1 MKSLVYAFSPARYA
15 LSRALGRWFP
25 QLYYGKLSCISLR
38 EMDLPELRQ
47 LGPRWVRLRPLLSGI
62 CGSDMATIT
71 GKTSP
76 SLSAF
81 ASFPAVLGHET
92 VAKVVEAGEGVR
104 WARTGDRVAVDP
116 FLPCEVRET
125 GPCLSCAQGE
135 PYRCE
140 NWAEGRFPPAML
152 LGFCKELPGC
162 WSEEFVAHESRLHPV
177 PGSVPDEKAVLVEPF
192 SIALH
197 AILESPPP
205 KDGRALIIGG
215 GTIGLCVLAGM
226 KLLGLPSAGPDVMA
240 RYGFQRE
247 LASRL
252 GARRAFQRKAELL
265 EAMREEGRG
274 RTYKPLIGEGVPI
287 GEYDDVYECTG
298 SRAGIVDAIAL
309 ARPGGSVVLV
319 GTTAL
324 VDRLDMAPVWSK
336 ELKIKGVMGYGWH
349 RIPGDGTAGATAS
362 GNAECG
368 CSGPDT
374 VHTHDLALRLMEDHP
389 DYPIGELVTHVY
401 PFDRYREAIST
412 MVSKE
417 RHRAVKVTLDFRR

>member
-1 MKSLVYAFSPARYA
+1 MKSIVYAFSPARYV
-15 LSRALGRWFP
+15 LSKALGRRFP

-38 EMDLPELRQ
+38 ETELPQLGQ

-92 VAKVVEAGEGVR
+92 VARVVEAGEDVQ
-104 WARTGDRVAVDP
+104 WVSTGDRVTVDP
-116 FLPCEVRET
+116 FLPCQVRAT
-125 GPCLSCAQGE
+125 GPCPSCAGGK

-152 LGFCKELPGC
+152 LGFCRELPGC
-162 WSEEFVAHESRLHPV
+162 WSEEFVAHESRLYPV
-177 PGSVPDEKAVLVEPF
+177 PASVPDEKAVLVEPF

-197 AILESPPP
+197 AVLESPPAR
-205 KDGRALIIGG
+205 DGRALIIGG

-240 RYGFQRE
+240 RYSFQRE

-252 GARRAFQRKAELL
+252 GAHRAFQRKAEVL
-265 EAMREEGRG
+265 EAMREVGRG
-274 RTYKPLIGEGVPI
+274 RTYKPLIGESVPV

-298 SRAGIVDAIAL
+298 SRAGIADAIAL

-319 GTTAL
+319 GTAAL
-324 VDRLDMAPVWSK
+324 VDSIDMAPVWSK
-336 ELKIKGVMGYGWH
+336 ELEIKGIMGYGWH
-349 RIPGDGTAGATAS
+349 RVPGGTAGRSVAP
-362 GNAECG
+362 GDAERGCG
-368 CSGPDT
+368 SPGS
-374 VHTHDLALRLMEDHP
+374 VHTHDLALRLMEDYP

-412 MVSKE
+412 MLSKE
-417 RHRAVKVTLDFRR
+417 RHQAVKVTLDFRS